1 MEDKRLDGAEETAIV
16 PSPSPETTAELIPG
30 QTAELIEKSFAQ
42 NTMRN
47 RRHALKQFQEWL
59 QGKQITDGLLANI
72 SYTYLT

>member
-16 PSPSPETTAELIPG
+16 PSPETTAELIPG